1 MIKVTYDSEVD
12 AKYVSIKE
20 GEFFETKI
28 INDWLFFDVNKAGD
42 VLGIEILDSSKSNV
56 TIATFE
62 DNLVNINFSRKGD
75 GLEPINQD
83 YGTQKEYLESKEF
96 AVAA

>member
-28 INDWLFFDVNKAGD
+28 INDWLFFDVNKEGD
-42 VLGIEILDSSKSNV
+42 VLGIEILDSSKSDV
-56 TIATFE
+56 TIETFE
-62 DNLVNINFSRKGD
+62 NNLVSINFSKKGS
-75 GLEPINQD
+75 GLEPVNQD
-83 YGTQKEYLESKEF
+83 YDTQKEYLESTEF